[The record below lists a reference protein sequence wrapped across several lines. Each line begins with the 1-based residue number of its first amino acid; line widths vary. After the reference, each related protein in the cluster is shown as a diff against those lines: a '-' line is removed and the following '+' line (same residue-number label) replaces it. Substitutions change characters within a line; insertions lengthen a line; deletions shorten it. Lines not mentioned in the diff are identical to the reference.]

1 MATPAIPAEY
11 PAPDEADA
19 ARRTGLAPSRRA
31 PVWGQIVLGGFLIV
45 MAMGL
50 MYALIAIWPAVDLAA
65 KTGKSTTIS
74 LFGISFEPT
83 PDTVLLALV
92 VVMSALGSF
101 VHAATSFID
110 YVGNRRLATS
120 WMWWYIM
127 RVLVGAALA
136 LLFYFAVRGGFFG
149 ADTPTDQINPYGIAA
164 LAGLVGLFSKQATD
178 KLREV
183 FDTIFRT
190 AEGYGDEARD
200 DSIANPAPVV
210 AGLEPPIVSAGSA
223 QVELTL
229 RGEGFVP
236 DSVVRISR
244 PTQGGAVLQR
254 ETKFVDATELVVRLA
269 AEDVEQAGLL
279 DVTVFN
285 PPPGGGWSGPV
296 HLEVGEP
303 VVEE

>member
-11 PAPDEADA
+11 PAPDAADA
-19 ARRTGLAPSRRA
+19 AKAAAFAPSRRA
-31 PVWGQIVLGGFLIV
+31 PVWGQIVLGAFLIA
-45 MAMGL
+45 MALVLVYVL
-50 MYALIAIWPAVDLAA
+50 MAIWPAVDAAA
-65 KTGKSTTIS
+65 KYGTRRTIS
-74 LFGISFEPT
+74 IFWISYRPT
-83 PDTVLLALV
+83 PDTALLALV

-127 RVLVGAALA
+127 RLLVGAALA

-149 ADTPTDQINPYGIAA
+149 ADTPSSEINPYGIAA

-178 KLREV
+178 KLREI
-183 FDTIFRT
+183 FDTVFRT
-190 AEGYGDEARD
+190 AQGYGDEARD
-200 DSIANPAPVV
+200 DSISNPTPVIG
-210 AGLEPPIVSAGSA
+210 GLEPAVVDVSAG

-236 DSVVRISR
+236 DSVVRVSR
-244 PTQGGAVLQR
+244 PGPGGVVLQR
-254 ETKFVDATELVVRLA
+254 EAQYVDATQLRVRLLE
-269 AEDVEQAGLL
+269 EDVEQAGVL

-285 PPPGGGWSGPV
+285 PPPGGGWAGPV
-296 HLEVGEP
+296 HLEVNEP
-303 VVEE
+303 SPE

>member
-1 MATPAIPAEY
+1 VATPAISADY
-11 PAPDEADA
+11 PAPDDADA
-19 ARRTGLAPSRRA
+19 ARRAAFAPSRRA
-31 PVWGQIVLGGFLIV
+31 PVWGQLVLGGFLIV
-45 MAMGL
+45 MAIVL
-50 MYALIAIWPAVDLAA
+50 VYALIAIWPAVDAAA
-65 KTGKSTTIS
+65 KFGTRRTIS
-74 LFGISFEPT
+74 LFWISYRPT
-83 PDTVLLALV
+83 PDTALLALV

-127 RVLVGAALA
+127 RLLVGTALA

-149 ADTPTDQINPYGIAA
+149 ADTPSSEINPYGIAA

-178 KLREV
+178 KLREI

-210 AGLEPPIVSAGSA
+210 AGLEPPILSAGA
-223 QVELTL
+223 GQVELTL

-236 DSVVRISR
+236 DSVVRLSR
-244 PTQGGAVLQR
+244 PNQGGVVLQR
-254 ETKFVDATELVVRLA
+254 DAQYVDPTQLRVRLLE
-269 AEDVEQAGLL
+269 EDAEQAGVL

-303 VVEE
+303 IVEE